1 MQWSHH
7 CCNNNNNNNNNND
20 NNDYCNNYNGI
31 DNNLKV
37 MIHCYYNF
45 LNLVLLFLVLFLFAT
60 PQEKKI
66 NPVGTCCLC
75 CNTYHILILCVFFCS
90 AGPPYLLYFCVK
102 FYAADPCRL
111 HEELTRLVLV
121 LLVNSLLQF

>member
-1 MQWSHH
+1 MLLLLMQWSHH
-7 CCNNNNNNNNNND
+7 CCNSNNNND

-60 PQEKKI
+60 PQEKKNQSCWHHAVHGVI
-66 NPVGTCCLC
+66 RI
-75 CNTYHILILCVFFCS
+75 IL
-90 AGPPYLLYFCVK
+90 
-102 FYAADPCRL
+102 
-111 HEELTRLVLV
+111 
-121 LLVNSLLQF
+121 

>member
-1 MQWSHH
+1 MPVIQFMLLLLMQWSHH
-7 CCNNNNNNNNNND
+7 CCNSNNNND

-66 NPVGTCCLC
+66 NPVGIMLFM
-75 CNTYHILILCVFFCS
+75 V
-90 AGPPYLLYFCVK
+90 
-102 FYAADPCRL
+102 
-111 HEELTRLVLV
+111 
-121 LLVNSLLQF
+121 

>member
-7 CCNNNNNNNNNND
+7 CCNNNNNND

-60 PQEKKI
+60 PQEKKSI
-66 NPVGTCCLC
+66 LLAHAVCVVI
-75 CNTYHILILCVFFCS
+75 HIIF
-90 AGPPYLLYFCVK
+90 
-102 FYAADPCRL
+102 
-111 HEELTRLVLV
+111 
-121 LLVNSLLQF
+121 